1 MSSVIPHQCG
11 CGIEH
16 RIVRDNVFK
25 SGGPKPEQKHDTYK
39 VKLGDR
45 YTPVM
50 DEYIPMAQAMD
61 KNGNGIVSSDE
72 ILRPTTRIGHAQ
84 VDQPD
89 FTFGFKHKMAG
100 WASPYADHYPSSAQI
115 EKKLDGYVKKYP
127 GLVHKQVIGQT
138 AQGRDLVAV
147 RIGTGA
153 EGSKPGVLVVGGQH
167 AREWAGNGAVTT
179 SIESLLEGYGKD
191 REMTEKVDGLEMWF
205 VPMANPDG
213 YEYSRNADPDWRKN
227 RSQHPGVEGIG
238 TDLNRNYRA
247 SFRFHNDVPKRGDDD
262 AGASDNPAQLTFR
275 GPHALS
281 EKETQALTD
290 FMDTRPNLKGVLDVH
305 GFGRMI
311 LFPGVED
318 PDRDAKYRAVADKI
332 NDALDIEYT
341 PLSIP
346 ELYPTTGDMSGY
358 AEKLGILSMGLEIGT
373 SFQPSPDK
381 IEDITTRGSKA
392 VIAFIDQVAD
402 DNLPGGMTA

>member
-1 MSSVIPHQCG
+1 
-11 CGIEH
+11 
-16 RIVRDNVFK
+16 
-25 SGGPKPEQKHDTYK
+25 
-39 VKLGDR
+39 
-45 YTPVM
+45 
-50 DEYIPMAQAMD
+50 
-61 KNGNGIVSSDE
+61 
-72 ILRPTTRIGHAQ
+72 
-84 VDQPD
+84 
-89 FTFGFKHKMAG
+89 
-100 WASPYADHYPSSAQI
+100 
-115 EKKLDGYVKKYP
+115 
-127 GLVHKQVIGQT
+127 
-138 AQGRDLVAV
+138 
-147 RIGTGA
+147 
-153 EGSKPGVLVVGGQH
+153 
-167 AREWAGNGAVTT
+167 
-179 SIESLLEGYGKD
+179 
-191 REMTEKVDGLEMWF
+191 
-205 VPMANPDG
+205 MANPDG

-262 AGASDNPAQLTFR
+262 AGASDNPEQLTFR

-318 PDRDAKYRAVADKI
+318 ADRDAKYRAVADKI